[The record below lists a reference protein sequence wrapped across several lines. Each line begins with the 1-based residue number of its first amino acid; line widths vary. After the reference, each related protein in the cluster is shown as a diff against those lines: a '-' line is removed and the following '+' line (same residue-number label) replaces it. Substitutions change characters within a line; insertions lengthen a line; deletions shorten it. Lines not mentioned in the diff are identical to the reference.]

1 MSTDDRLLTT
11 QQAADRLGLS
21 VSTVKRLVESNQIPA
36 VKTPGGHRRLTF
48 DTVEK
53 YASERGLT
61 TVEKTATAPA
71 SMVSTGRLRAV
82 NESLEYWQ
90 SALKAALIQTHT
102 EEARHAVRTVY
113 ASEGNAASLA
123 DKLISPVMRK
133 IGHAWQ
139 DGRIEIFQ
147 EHHAC
152 HMLADILYELVR
164 QIRSRNRRSGMEQS
178 APMAIGATPEGDHYT
193 LTGMLCELCM
203 LERGWNVRNLGC
215 HLPMIELSQA
225 ITDLK
230 PKIAWLSVHHLLSE
244 PQFLIDLQRLH
255 ETAKSMKTRLVVG
268 GMGIT
273 EKVRAELTRL
283 GVVIGDDLECLTT
296 LSDSIFPDGRRAIG
310 NLAQTFQDLQ
320 NTR

>member
-48 DTVEK
+48 DIVEQ
-53 YASERGLT
+53 YAKERGLS
-61 TVEKTATAPA
+61 TVEKTASAPA
-71 SMVSTGRLRAV
+71 SVVSTGRLRAV

-90 SALKAALIQTHT
+90 SALKAALIQSHV

-123 DKLISPVMRK
+123 DKLISPVMKR

-152 HMLADILYELVR
+152 HLLADVLYELVR
-164 QIRSRNRRSGMEQS
+164 QIRSRNRRTGMEQA

-193 LTGMLCELCM
+193 LSGMLCELCL

-215 HLPMIELSQA
+215 HLPIIELSQA

-230 PKIAWLSVHHLLSE
+230 PKIAWLSVNHLLNE
-244 PQFLIDLQRLH
+244 QQFITELQRLF
-255 ETAKSMKTRLVVG
+255 ETARSMKTRLVVG
-268 GMGIT
+268 GMGVT
-273 EKVRAELTRL
+273 PTVRSELTRL
-283 GVVIGDDLECLTT
+283 GVVIGDDLECLAT

-310 NLAQTFQDLQ
+310 SLAQTFQDLH
-320 NTR
+320 NVR